1 MMNLLN
7 KIFPKVFN
15 RKPRIR
21 NMAKAP
27 KIGSRLKVA
36 KFAHEKAL
44 KGDKQYKVIQPQIL
58 SYHDETY
65 FWSCKVI
72 SVGETSSVG
81 IARKSEEGFIIIIE
95 KGKKMKVLMKVVKD
109 KVTMLPLPVEGDPEL
124 AVKEI
129 KKLTVKKFKEI
140 VKK

>member
-1 MMNLLN
+1 MNLLN

-72 SVGETSSVG
+72 SVGETGSVG

>member
-1 MMNLLN
+1 MNLLN

-36 KFAHEKAL
+36 KYAHEKAL

-81 IARKSEEGFIIIIE
+81 IARKSEEGFVVVIE
-95 KGKKMKVLMKVVKD
+95 KGKKMKVLMKVIKD
-109 KVTMLPLPVEGDPEL
+109 KVTMLPLPVEGDPTL
-124 AVKEI
+124 AIKEI

>member
-1 MMNLLN
+1 MNLLN

-109 KVTMLPLPVEGDPEL
+109 KVTMLPLPVEGDPTL

-129 KKLTVKKFKEI
+129 KKLTVKKFKEV

>member
-1 MMNLLN
+1 MNLLN

-36 KFAHEKAL
+36 EFAHKKAL

-58 SYHDETY
+58 SYHDDTY

-72 SVGETSSVG
+72 SVGETTSVG
-81 IARKSEEGFIIIIE
+81 IARKSEEGFILVIE
-95 KGKKMKVLMKVVKD
+95 RKDKMKVLMKVVKD
-109 KVTMLPLPVEGDPEL
+109 KVVMLPLLVDGDPKNI
-124 AVKEI
+124 KE
-129 KKLTVKKFKEI
+129 LTVKKFKDI

>member
-1 MMNLLN
+1 MNLLN

-36 KFAHEKAL
+36 KFAHTKGL
-44 KGDKQYKVIQPQIL
+44 KGDKKYKVIQPQIL
-58 SYHDETY
+58 SFHDETF

-81 IARKSEEGFIIIIE
+81 IARKSEEGFIIVIE
-95 KGKKMKVLMKVVKD
+95 RKDKMKVLMKVVKD
-109 KVTMLPLPVEGDPEL
+109 KVVMLPLLVDGDPKNI
-124 AVKEI
+124 KE
-129 KKLTVKKFKEI
+129 LTVKKFKDI

>member
-1 MMNLLN
+1 MNLLN

-36 KFAHEKAL
+36 KYAHEKAL

-58 SYHDETY
+58 SYHDDTY

-72 SVGETSSVG
+72 SVGETTSVG
-81 IARKSEEGFIIIIE
+81 IARKSEEGFVVIIE
-95 KGKKMKVLMKVVKD
+95 KGKKMKVLMKVIKD
-109 KVTMLPLPVEGDPEL
+109 KVTMLPLPVEGDPTL
-124 AVKEI
+124 AIKEI

>member
-1 MMNLLN
+1 MNLLN

>member
-1 MMNLLN
+1 MNLLN
-7 KIFPKVFN
+7 KIFPKLFN
-15 RKPRIR
+15 RKPSIR

-27 KIGSRLKVA
+27 KIGSRRKVA
-36 KFAHEKAL
+36 EFAHKKAL

-58 SYHDETY
+58 SYHDETF

-72 SVGETSSVG
+72 SIGETSSVG
-81 IARKSEEGFIIIIE
+81 IARKSEEGFIVIIE
-95 KGKKMKVLMKVVKD
+95 KGDKMKVLMKVIKD
-109 KVTMLPLPVEGDPEL
+109 KVTMLPLPVQGDPEV

-129 KKLTVKKFKEI
+129 KKLTMKKFKEL